1 MRGGG
6 ELEESDR
13 SQSGK
18 SLSRQA
24 ESSCERSRARRTA
37 RRGWQSDQL
46 RGEQSPVMSVTQ
58 KKSSGVCAERT
69 RV

>member
-1 MRGGG
+1 MAIGTFWQKVKDALE
-6 ELEESDR
+6 ELEE
-13 SQSGK
+13 
-18 SLSRQA
+18 A
-24 ESSCERSRARRTA
+24 H
-37 RRGWQSDQL
+37 QL